1 MLTLFPKR
9 PAKKSL
15 LSLPD
20 ELLTQIA
27 LYVRQTETWRWKL
40 IQDIPVPLI
49 ESQEIPVEV
58 YRENINGHRD
68 FERYKPDPAELEG
81 LMGSCRRLRDI
92 VYPLF
97 YERLSVADRAP
108 KSGFESEGGIQ
119 KIAIAV
125 VPRFLEIIQTD
136 PKRSETVKILSIEEW
151 WETDLWSSSYWGGN
165 ATRGQREEA
174 QKGKQVEWQRMI
186 QVLNKIATDLGL
198 GDQKF
203 LDAIAEG
210 KSDMILTLLI
220 YSLPNLVELKFR
232 KDASHSGSY
241 ASRFKP
247 PLLLEE
253 AFNTRPPRCEST
265 LTKFEYGN
273 AWGASARSWCPM
285 SFQLLE
291 FPAIQYFT
299 AFGLRPSEQDE
310 EGVVYDKEFGWGDK
324 DIANY
329 DQMEGRVK
337 IFKSNAGRFSRP
349 TSFIVGA
356 TTGNTETDCMC
367 HTLGDDAG
375 PMCICWVPQKGSCE
389 IKHMAIDDF
398 ATAGIHLD
406 KVICA
411 PKALESLHLM
421 RGWHYGAERIS
432 IGNAVLSH
440 SASLTSFKIDFGGV
454 YGRLL
459 VRGLINL
466 THLEVENRI
475 FRSDGA
481 VNLAVPAED
490 PNTWLPPTL
499 VSLKT
504 FCSRARGVWYHCSP
518 IGEVLRT
525 LLPESLPNLKH
536 VSMQAFVNS
545 MPLKEFKTIHSMLGE
560 RSIRFEYSYLQTE
573 SPKCLSKERGKRFF
587 GLNDRSGKGDVVSR
601 VVGHVKKLSLR
612 KVSPFKHLK

>member
-9 PAKKSL
+9 PPKKSL

-27 LYVRQTETWRWKL
+27 IYVRQTESWRWKL
-40 IQDIPVPLI
+40 IQDIPVPLV
-49 ESQEIPVEV
+49 EGQDIPVEI
-58 YRENINGHRD
+58 YRENINGNRD
-68 FERYKPDPAELEG
+68 FERYKPDTVELEG
-81 LMGSCRRLRDI
+81 LMGSCQRLRDI
-92 VYPLF
+92 TYPLF
-97 YERLSVADRAP
+97 YERLSIADAAP
-108 KSGFESEGGIQ
+108 KSGFESEGEVKKVSIS
-119 KIAIAV
+119 V

-136 PKRSETVKILSIEEW
+136 PKRSEAVKILAIEEW
-151 WETDLWSSSYWGGN
+151 WETDLWASSYWGGN

-220 YSLPNLVELKFR
+220 YSLPNLVELRFR
-232 KDASHSGSY
+232 KDTSHTGSY

-253 AFNTRPPRCEST
+253 ALNTRSPRCEST

-273 AWGASARSWCPM
+273 AWGAAGRSWCPM
-285 SFQLLE
+285 AFQLLE
-291 FPAIQYFT
+291 FPGIQSFT
-299 AFGLRPSEQDE
+299 AFGLRPSEQEE

-329 DQMEGRVK
+329 DDMEGRVK

-356 TTGNTETDCMC
+356 TVENTDTDCTC
-367 HTLGDDAG
+367 HTHGEDPATT
-375 PMCICWVPQKGSCE
+375 CVCWIPQSKSCE
-389 IKHMAIDDF
+389 IKHLVIDEF

-411 PKALESLHLM
+411 PKALESLQLT
-421 RGWHYGAERIS
+421 RGWHYGSERIS

-440 SASLTSFKIDFGGV
+440 SASLTAFKIDFGGV

-466 THLEVENRI
+466 THLEVENRL
-475 FRSDGA
+475 FQSDGM

-490 PNTWLPPTL
+490 PNTWLPPSL

-504 FCSRARGVWYHCSP
+504 FCSTARGTWYHCSP

-525 LLPESLPNLKH
+525 LLPASLPNLKRIT
-536 VSMQAFVNS
+536 MQAFVNS
-545 MPLKEFKTIHSMLGE
+545 MPLKEFRAVQGTLADRGIS
-560 RSIRFEYSYLQTE
+560 FEYSYLQTE
-573 SPKCLSKERGKRFF
+573 SPKCHSKDRGKRFF
-587 GLNDRSGKGDVVSR
+587 GLPDRTGKGDVVSR

-612 KVSPFKHLK
+612 KVSSPFKQG